1 MLSLKDNLWNK
12 EPHQPRLIF
21 LASFKK
27 RIKLPLVST
36 LYKNTIGDPSCVWH
50 DGGSSK
56 NSEVQP
62 FKMDRWRPFVIPRI
76 QKIQKLLALPMAH
89 NRLANWDWCFL
100 HVKIRCNFLQLY
112 SIAGNSQT
120 ATTAETA
127 QGAKCKPYFSK
138 ANLIRSMYAAA
149 KFYS

>member
-1 MLSLKDNLWNK
+1 MKQWTT
-12 EPHQPRLIF
+12 PRLIF
-21 LASFKK
+21 LESFIK

-56 NSEVQP
+56 NCEVQP
-62 FKMDRWRPFVIPRI
+62 FKIDRWRPFFPEFK
-76 QKIQKLLALPMAH
+76 KIQKFLLALTMAR
-89 NRLANWDWCFL
+89 NRLANWDQCFQ
-100 HVKIRCNFLQLY
+100 VKIRTCNFLQLY
-112 SIAGNSQT
+112 GREFPT

-138 ANLIRSMYAAA
+138 ANLIRSMC
-149 KFYS
+149 SC